1 MADAQHAYQWSELQ
15 IQSFFTK
22 QQKVLVPPTVPTLDC
37 VIIYTMEL
45 FSSQNSSIANSS
57 NASTID
63 MLANDLLTELEKSI
77 NNLPKTLPNMSEA
90 DDIAVFT

>member
-37 VIIYTMEL
+37 VIIYTMD
-45 FSSQNSSIANSS
+45 
-57 NASTID
+57 ASTID